1 MENNENTALTP
12 KRRFDYKWVII
23 AASFLMVFTCLGFCS
38 STKSFFIG
46 PITENLGVERSI
58 YSINDSLRFITV
70 AIVNLFF
77 GTLVTKF
84 GPRKLIAAG
93 FLSLISSM
101 LCYALATNVL
111 LLYLGGILLG
121 IGLSWTTT
129 TMVGY
134 VINIWSKNNK
144 GTIMG
149 AVLAANGVGGEIL
162 VRKTLKE
169 INEMF
174 ENK

>member
-1 MENNENTALTP
+1 
-12 KRRFDYKWVII
+12 
-23 AASFLMVFTCLGFCS
+23 
-38 STKSFFIG
+38 
-46 PITENLGVERSI
+46 
-58 YSINDSLRFITV
+58 
-70 AIVNLFF
+70 
-77 GTLVTKF
+77 
-84 GPRKLIAAG
+84 
-93 FLSLISSM
+93 M

-149 AVLAANGVGGEIL
+149 AVLAANGVGGALAL
-162 VRKTLKE
+162 VTPTPTGKVLALVYALFSRPST
-169 INEMF
+169 
-174 ENK
+174 

>member
-1 MENNENTALTP
+1 M
-12 KRRFDYKWVII
+12 II

-129 TMVGY
+129 TMVGC

-174 ENK
+174 EDK